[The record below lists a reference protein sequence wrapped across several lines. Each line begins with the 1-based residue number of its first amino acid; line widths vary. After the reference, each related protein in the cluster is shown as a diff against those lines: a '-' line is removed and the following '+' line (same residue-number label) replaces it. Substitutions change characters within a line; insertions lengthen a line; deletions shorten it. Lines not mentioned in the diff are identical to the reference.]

1 MDIRVVAKLSLSF
14 LWVFTGLTSYFFA
27 KEIGYEILAL
37 GGIGGSLAEACI
49 VAGSVLDILIGL
61 WLVLGRQ
68 LRWCYVLQLCVIA
81 VYTLLLTLIAP
92 DFWLHPFGPLTKNV
106 PLMVLIYW
114 LYINE
119 VKLDCC
125 ERGCDANQAKPT
137 A

>member
-1 MDIRVVAKLSLSF
+1 MNIRAVAKLSLSF
-14 LWVFTGLTSYFFA
+14 LWVFTGLTSYLFA
-27 KEIGYEILAL
+27 KEIGYEVLAL

-81 VYTLLLTLIAP
+81 IYTVLLTLMAP

-106 PLMVLIYW
+106 PLMVLICW
-114 LYINE
+114 LYIDE
-119 VKLDCC
+119 TKLESCG
-125 ERGCDANQAKPT
+125 EGSQAKPKE
-137 A
+137 